1 MTRRLPVDPAPG
13 PLEGYAT
20 RFDDLFATLAQRRAF
35 RRYLEG
41 LLLPVERN
49 KTLTAL
55 ANTEPVLGAQRKE
68 AQGLQWFLSE
78 SSWDLQEVNRRRVG
92 LMLEDPKIAP
102 TGSGAL
108 VIDETGDRK
117 DGKMTAHVGKQYL
130 GGIGKIDNGV
140 VSVSSLWVD
149 ERAYYPLEVEPYTPA
164 HHFEGGKVD
173 PEFRTKPQIAL
184 ELVERAVK
192 MGIPFR
198 AVVGDILYGEH
209 RKFKEGLE
217 NKGTPYVLALKPS
230 HAWWHPVEEVGWV
243 EGVALAS
250 YWGGA
255 EDPGEWV
262 KLERH
267 FRDGHAEVWWALE
280 AECRAFGPEKR
291 RRLVVATTDP
301 ATLPSLTSWYLV
313 TNLPAPGSKR
323 AEHSDLA
330 EADLAE
336 ADLAEADL
344 AEVVRLYAL
353 RNWIEQSYKQVK
365 NSLGWAHYQVRKDIA
380 MRRHWQLVCCA
391 FAFCWWESSDLLED
405 ETSPGVVLQEK
416 TAKKTATPAAE
427 TQEAGEGGKK
437 ERRSTQAL
445 MPLVAARTAEGKGMA
460 GTIRNAHALL
470 EGVLG
475 SAPASGAKGAA

>member
-1 MTRRLPVDPAPG
+1 MTRRLPAEPAPG

-20 RFDDLFATLAQRRAF
+20 RFDDLFATLAQRQAF

-41 LLLPVERN
+41 LLLPAERN
-49 KTLTAL
+49 KTLTTL
-55 ANTEPVLGAQRKE
+55 ANTEPVLGAQHKE

-78 SSWDLQEVNRRRVG
+78 SRWDPQEVNRRRVD

-102 TGSGAL
+102 TGSGVL

-117 DGKMTAHVGKQYL
+117 DGTKTAHVGKQYL

-164 HHFEGGKVD
+164 HHFKGGKAD

-184 ELVERAVK
+184 QLVERAVEI
-192 MGIPFR
+192 GTPFR

-243 EGVALAS
+243 EGVAQSA
-250 YWGGA
+250 YWNDPD
-255 EDPGEWV
+255 DPGEWI
-262 KLERH
+262 KLERR
-267 FRDGHAEVWWALE
+267 FRDGHTEVWWALE
-280 AECRAFGPEKR
+280 AECRAFSPEKD
-291 RRLVVATTDP
+291 RRLVVVTTDP
-301 ATLPSLTSWYLV
+301 ATLPHLTSWYLA

-323 AEHSDLA
+323 AKHSDL
-330 EADLAE
+330 E
-336 ADLAEADL
+336 EADL

-380 MRRHWQLVCCA
+380 IRRHWQMVCCA
-391 FAFCWWESSDLLED
+391 FTFCWWEGSELLED

-416 TAKKTATPAAE
+416 TSTSAAE
-427 TQEAGEGGKK
+427 TRVAERGKK
-437 ERRSTQAL
+437 ELHSTQASK
-445 MPLVAARTAEGKGMA
+445 PLVAAGAATGEGVARTV
-460 GTIRNAHALL
+460 RNAHALL
-470 EGVLG
+470 EGVFG
-475 SAPASGAKGAA
+475 SAPTATAKSAA